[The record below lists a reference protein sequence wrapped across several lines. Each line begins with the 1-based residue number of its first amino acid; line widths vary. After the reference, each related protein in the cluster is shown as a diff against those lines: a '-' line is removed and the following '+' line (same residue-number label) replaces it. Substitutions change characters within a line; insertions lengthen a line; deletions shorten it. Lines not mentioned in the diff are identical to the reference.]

1 MSPAIC
7 DSLVAYRKNNS
18 ALQLSKPSEQWK
30 LSLQEVKLLYLR
42 RQYKQCAAQSTKL
55 LRKIDDQLHAIHKAF
70 LYYYSAISYEAL
82 GRGAH
87 NYSSNKLP
95 LLNLAR
101 DNFIACKASLAA
113 ALAPAPPV
121 EKRQPRHQRS
131 QNNLNR
137 SHGHEHAELNDKR
150 KTYPTTTST
159 AKRRRDT
166 PILIENTANHA
177 AYTLRAPAQQRD
189 TPTAPRQENE
199 QKNQKPKLMPSPL
212 RIRKVYNDQGQS
224 IFAYDPPSLP
234 PTRPLPQLPSE
245 GPQRPLPALP
255 KLSPPSNPPHRED
268 AVVQK
273 PPIPPPFFRHSIL
286 AFSPYPAGPGNAS
299 INNTNLP
306 TTLHPLLTSL
316 STQLEANITTIASLI
331 TKAHELQRAHNAS
344 KKNYRLASFWSFT
357 PNYTTTN
364 DHDHDHDNNA
374 DDHDYYNHNLIDNLA
389 ASTTATNYDSHNKN
403 NTNDNH
409 HNHHNQPTT
418 PNPYPSTPT
427 STSTSEES
435 RPQRIAR
442 LKADGWRG
450 VGIKSRERGWKGA
463 DYYERVCNAALA
475 ELYGKVEMGL
485 IG

>member
-357 PNYTTTN
+357 PHYTTTN

>member
-1 MSPAIC
+1 MSPSIC
-7 DSLVAYRKNNS
+7 DSLVAYRKNNT

-131 QNNLNR
+131 QNNINR
-137 SHGHEHAELNDKR
+137 SHPHEHAELTDKR

-177 AYTLRAPAQQRD
+177 AYTLKAPAPAQQHNTP
-189 TPTAPRQENE
+189 TPTAPRQENG
-199 QKNQKPKLMPSPL
+199 QTQKPKLMPSPL

-224 IFAYDPPSLP
+224 MFAYDPPSLP

-255 KLSPPSNPPHRED
+255 KLFPPSNPPHPEE
-268 AVVQK
+268 AVLQK

-286 AFSPYPAGPGNAS
+286 AFSPFPATGGPGN
-299 INNTNLP
+299 NNTNLP

-316 STQLEANITTIASLI
+316 STQLEANITTIATLI
-331 TKAHELQRAHNAS
+331 AKAHEIQRAHNAS

-357 PNYTTTN
+357 PHYTANDNDNDNVDEYNYYSSQN
-364 DHDHDHDNNA
+364 
-374 DDHDYYNHNLIDNLA
+374 NLIDNLA
-389 ASTTATNYDSHNKN
+389 TTTTTTNYDTHNN
-403 NTNDNH
+403 NNDNH
-409 HNHHNQPTT
+409 HNKPT
-418 PNPYPSTPT
+418 PSNPYP
-427 STSTSEES
+427 STSEES

-463 DYYERVCNAALA
+463 EHYERVCNEALA